1 MRRGPATTSAPR
13 PSTSPAAPPRSKKI
27 AHVLQR
33 DPVTGLVVPDSVTYC
48 VPGPQHYEP
57 QFSILPGYGGPSALL
72 LGKWKKEA
80 APDLRRRRRPPPGAG
95 LAASAKVVYEEQEE
109 CEERL
114 QGIVTNL
121 PDSIGTCWLCCV
133 HRPHT
138 HIHTHVPRVVCPQG
152 PRSASDA

>member
-138 HIHTHVPRVVCPQG
+138 HTQLHILKHYHIH
-152 PRSASDA
+152 SSL